1 MVWRASED
9 ADTEQYAGSRKAE
22 RIDIEGNERRRS
34 RASFGVTAA
43 LASATSRSERSMP
56 LVGSDKL
63 AFILHARPAG
73 RSGYA
78 RLSRIP
84 KQAGISV
91 CRQGS

>member
-1 MVWRASED
+1 
-9 ADTEQYAGSRKAE
+9 
-22 RIDIEGNERRRS
+22 
-34 RASFGVTAA
+34 
-43 LASATSRSERSMP
+43 MP

-63 AFILHARPAG
+63 ALIRHARPAG